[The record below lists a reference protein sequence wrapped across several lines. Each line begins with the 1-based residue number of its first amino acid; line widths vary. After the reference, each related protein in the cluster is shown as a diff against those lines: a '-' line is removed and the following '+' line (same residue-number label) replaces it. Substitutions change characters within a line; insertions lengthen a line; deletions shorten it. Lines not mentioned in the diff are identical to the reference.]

1 MTRTNVI
8 FSAVDFVENLRKALG
23 YPIPSIL
30 KEKVKGMF
38 DDAGFA
44 DFEDKLCA
52 DMESRVWN
60 AILATMDVD
69 GISNE
74 STNWYLHEMI
84 TNTMSIWL
92 SVDVNHDNIISE
104 ILHDA
109 SGYLAIN
116 LNDEEFEDWHGWLDE
131 NVSVWRWVEVCTS
144 KFDNKPIT
152 EHMDIIE
159 KYCEETGK
167 NVQMFLSKD
176 SVTNINVVV
185 EEEYPSFPSKTVLNF
200 NMGAEVTD
208 MVFTIINTKVYDGDM
223 GIIVVKG
230 ISPMIL
236 EGWGFEEW
244 ECVEIGKME
253 IGGTWASSDYGNGV
267 IVVRMA

>member
-23 YPIPSIL
+23 YPISSIL
-30 KEKVKGMF
+30 EEKVKGMF

-44 DFEDKLCA
+44 DFEDKLSA

-74 STNWYLHEMI
+74 STNWYLHEVI
-84 TNTMSIWL
+84 SNHMSIWL

-116 LNDEEFEDWHGWLDE
+116 LNDSQFEDWHGWFDE
-131 NVSVWRWVEVCTS
+131 HISVWRWVDVCTS

-152 EHMDIIE
+152 EHLDIIE
-159 KYCEETGK
+159 KYCNETD
-167 NVQMFLSKD
+167 NDIQMFLGKE
-176 SVTNINVVV
+176 SVTNEIV
-185 EEEYPSFPSKTVLNF
+185 EDNHPTFPSKQVLDF

-208 MVFTIINTKVYDGDM
+208 MVFAIINTKTYDGEM
-223 GIIVVKG
+223 GVLIVKG
-230 ISPMIL
+230 VSPMIL
-236 EGWGFEEW
+236 KEYGFDTEE
-244 ECVEIGKME
+244 CTEIGK
-253 IGGTWASSDYGNGV
+253 INVGDSWANSTFGNGV
-267 IVVRMA
+267 VVVRMA

>member
-23 YPIPSIL
+23 HPL
-30 KEKVKGMF
+30 TFTLRDKVKEMF

-44 DFEDKLCA
+44 DFTDKLRT
-52 DMESRVWN
+52 DMENRIWN
-60 AILATMDVD
+60 ELLKTMDVD
-69 GISNE
+69 GINNE
-74 STNWYLHEMI
+74 STNWYLHEVI
-84 TNTMSIWL
+84 TNNMDIWC

-116 LNDEEFEDWHGWLDE
+116 LNDEEFEHWHGWFDE
-131 NVSVWRWVEVCTS
+131 NFSVWRWVDVCTS

-152 EHMDIIE
+152 EHFAIIE
-159 KYCEETGK
+159 EYCRETGK
-167 NVQMFLSKD
+167 DMQMFLSKD
-176 SVTNINVVV
+176 SVTDKV
-185 EEEYPSFPSKTVLNF
+185 EDKYPSFPSKTVLDF

-236 EGWGFEEW
+236 EDWGFDKW
-244 ECVEIGKME
+244 ECEEIGKME

-267 IVVRMA
+267 VVVRMA

>member
-23 YPIPSIL
+23 HPL
-30 KEKVKGMF
+30 TFTLRDKVKEMF

-44 DFEDKLCA
+44 DFTDKLRV
-52 DMESRVWN
+52 DMENRIWN
-60 AILATMDVD
+60 ELLKTMDVD

-74 STNWYLHEMI
+74 STNWYLHEVI
-84 TNTMSIWL
+84 TNNMDIWC

-116 LNDEEFEDWHGWLDE
+116 LNDEEFEHWHGWLDE
-131 NVSVWRWVEVCTS
+131 NISVWRWVDVCTS
-144 KFDNKPIT
+144 KFDNKLIT
-152 EHMDIIE
+152 EHLDIIE
-159 KYCEETGK
+159 QYCYETGK
-167 NVQMFLSKD
+167 DVQMFLSKD
-176 SVTNINVVV
+176 SVTDKV
-185 EEEYPSFPSKTVLNF
+185 EEYPTFPSKTVLDF

-223 GIIVVKG
+223 GVIVVKG

-236 EGWGFEEW
+236 EDWGFEKW
-244 ECVEIGKME
+244 ECEEIGKME

>member
-23 YPIPSIL
+23 YPISSIME
-30 KEKVKGMF
+30 EKIKRMF

-44 DFEDKLCA
+44 DFKDKLRT
-52 DMESRVWN
+52 DMENRIWN
-60 AILATMDVD
+60 ELLKTMDVD

-74 STNWYLHEMI
+74 STNWYLHEVI
-84 TNTMSIWL
+84 TNNMDIWC

-116 LNDEEFEDWHGWLDE
+116 LNDEEFEHWHGWFDE
-131 NVSVWRWVEVCTS
+131 NFSVWMMVDVCTS
-144 KFDNKPIT
+144 KYDNKPIT
-152 EHMDIIE
+152 EHFAIIE
-159 KYCEETGK
+159 EYCRETGK
-167 NVQMFLSKD
+167 DVQMFLGKD
-176 SVTNINVVV
+176 SVTDKV
-185 EEEYPSFPSKTVLNF
+185 EVEQPSFPSKTVLDF

-208 MVFTIINTKVYDGDM
+208 MVFAIINTKVYDGDM
-223 GIIVVKG
+223 GVIVAKG

-236 EGWGFEEW
+236 KDWGFEEW
-244 ECVEIGKME
+244 ECVEIGKMD
-253 IGGTWASSDYGNGV
+253 IGGTWASSDYGMGV

>member
-23 YPIPSIL
+23 YPISSIL
-30 KEKVKGMF
+30 EEKVKGMF

-60 AILATMDVD
+60 TILATMDVD

-74 STNWYLHEMI
+74 STNWYLHEVI
-84 TNTMSIWL
+84 TNNMSIWL

-116 LNDEEFEDWHGWLDE
+116 LNDSQFEDWHGWFDE
-131 NVSVWRWVEVCTS
+131 HISVWRWVDVCTS

-152 EHMDIIE
+152 EHLDIIE
-159 KYCEETGK
+159 KYCNETD
-167 NVQMFLSKD
+167 NDIQMFLGKE
-176 SVTNINVVV
+176 SVTNEIV
-185 EEEYPSFPSKTVLNF
+185 EDNHPTFPSKQVLDF

-208 MVFTIINTKVYDGDM
+208 MVFAIINTKTYDGEM
-223 GIIVVKG
+223 GVLIVKG
-230 ISPMIL
+230 VSPMIL
-236 EGWGFEEW
+236 KEYGFDTEE
-244 ECVEIGKME
+244 CTEIGK
-253 IGGTWASSDYGNGV
+253 INVGDSWANSTFGNGV
-267 IVVRMA
+267 VVVRMA

>member
-23 YPIPSIL
+23 HPLLSVL

-44 DFEDKLCA
+44 DFTDKLRV
-52 DMESRVWN
+52 DMENRIWN
-60 AILATMDVD
+60 ELLKTMDVD
-69 GISNE
+69 GITNE
-74 STNWYLHEMI
+74 STNWYLHEVI
-84 TNTMSIWL
+84 TNYMDIWC

-116 LNDEEFEDWHGWLDE
+116 LNDEEFGHWHGWLDE
-131 NVSVWRWVEVCTS
+131 NISVWRWVDVCTS

-152 EHMDIIE
+152 EHLDIIE
-159 KYCEETGK
+159 QYCNETGK
-167 NVQMFLSKD
+167 DIQKFLSKD
-176 SVTNINVVV
+176 SVTNIIAVV
-185 EEEYPSFPSKTVLNF
+185 EEEYPTFPSKTVLDF

-236 EGWGFEEW
+236 EEWGFDKW
-244 ECVEIGKME
+244 ECEEIGKME

-267 IVVRMA
+267 VVVRMA

>member
-23 YPIPSIL
+23 YPISTIME
-30 KEKVKGMF
+30 EKIKGMF

-44 DFEDKLCA
+44 DFKDKLRT
-52 DMESRVWN
+52 DMENRVWN
-60 AILATMDVD
+60 EILKTMDVD
-69 GISNE
+69 GINNE
-74 STNWYLHEMI
+74 STNWYLHEVI
-84 TNTMSIWL
+84 TNNMNIWY
-92 SVDVNHDNIISE
+92 SVDVNCDNIISE

-116 LNDEEFEDWHGWLDE
+116 LNDNDFEDWHGWFDE
-131 NVSVWRWVEVCTS
+131 HISLWRWVDVCTS

-159 KYCEETGK
+159 KYCKETGK
-167 NVQMFLSKD
+167 DVQMFLGKE
-176 SVTNINVVV
+176 SVTNV
-185 EEEYPSFPSKTVLNF
+185 EEKTNFPSKQVLDF

-223 GIIVVKG
+223 GVIVVKG

-236 EGWGFEEW
+236 KEYGFDAEE
-244 ECVEIGKME
+244 CTEIGKINVGDSWKNSM
-253 IGGTWASSDYGNGV
+253 YGNGV
-267 IVVRMA
+267 VVVRMA

>member
-8 FSAVDFVENLRKALG
+8 FSALGFVENLRKALG

-30 KEKVKGMF
+30 ETKVKEMF
-38 DDAGFA
+38 EDAEFA
-44 DFEDKLCA
+44 DFTEKLRI
-52 DMESRVWN
+52 DMENRIWN
-60 AILATMDVD
+60 DILATMDVD

-74 STNWYLHEMI
+74 STNWYLHEVI
-84 TNTMSIWL
+84 TNNMNIWY

-116 LNDEEFEDWHGWLDE
+116 LNDSQFEDWHGWFDE
-131 NVSVWRWVEVCTS
+131 HISVWRWVDVCTS

-159 KYCEETGK
+159 KYCNETG
-167 NVQMFLSKD
+167 NDIQMFLGKETT
-176 SVTNINVVV
+176 TNVKEKPN
-185 EEEYPSFPSKTVLNF
+185 FPSKQVLDF

-208 MVFTIINTKVYDGDM
+208 MVFAILNTKIYDGDI
-223 GIIVVKG
+223 GVTIVKG
-230 ISPMIL
+230 VSPIIL
-236 EGWGFEEW
+236 EEYGFDTEE
-244 ECVEIGKME
+244 CTEIGTINVGDSWRNSM
-253 IGGTWASSDYGNGV
+253 YGNGV
-267 IVVRMA
+267 VVVRMA

>member
-30 KEKVKGMF
+30 EEKVKGMF
-38 DDAGFA
+38 GDAEFS
-44 DFEDKLCA
+44 DFKDKLRT

-69 GISNE
+69 GITNE
-74 STNWYLHEMI
+74 STNWYLHEVIANNMHI
-84 TNTMSIWL
+84 WNTL
-92 SVDVNHDNIISE
+92 DNNHDNIISE

-116 LNDEEFEDWHGWLDE
+116 LNDSQFEDWHGWFDE
-131 NVSVWRWVEVCTS
+131 NISLWRWVDVCTS

-152 EHMDIIE
+152 EHLDIIE
-159 KYCEETGK
+159 KYCNETD
-167 NVQMFLSKD
+167 NDIQMFLNSETI
-176 SVTNINVVV
+176 TNV
-185 EEEYPSFPSKTVLNF
+185 EEKTNFLSKQVLDF

-208 MVFTIINTKVYDGDM
+208 MVFAIINTKTYDGDM
-223 GIIVVKG
+223 GVTIVKG

-236 EGWGFEEW
+236 KEYGFDTE
-244 ECVEIGKME
+244 ECVEIGKIKVGDSWVNSM
-253 IGGTWASSDYGNGV
+253 YGNGV
-267 IVVRMA
+267 VVVRMA

>member
-23 YPIPSIL
+23 YPISTIL
-30 KEKVKGMF
+30 EEKVKGMF

-44 DFEDKLCA
+44 DFKDKLRT
-52 DMESRVWN
+52 DMENRIWN
-60 AILATMDVD
+60 ELLKTMDVD

-74 STNWYLHEMI
+74 STNWYLHEVI
-84 TNTMSIWL
+84 TNNMNIWY

-116 LNDEEFEDWHGWLDE
+116 LNDSQFEDWHGWFDE
-131 NVSVWRWVEVCTS
+131 HISVWRWVDVCTS

-159 KYCEETGK
+159 MYCNDTD
-167 NVQMFLSKD
+167 NDVQMFLSKD
-176 SVTNINVVV
+176 SETKATIKS
-185 EEEYPSFPSKTVLNF
+185 EEEYPTFPSKTVLDF

-223 GIIVVKG
+223 GVIVVKG

-236 EGWGFEEW
+236 EDWGFDKW
-244 ECVEIGKME
+244 ECEEIGKME

-267 IVVRMA
+267 VVVRMA

>member
-23 YPIPSIL
+23 HPL
-30 KEKVKGMF
+30 TFTLRDKVKGMF

-44 DFEDKLCA
+44 DFTDKHRS
-52 DMESRVWN
+52 DMENRIWN
-60 AILATMDVD
+60 EILKTMDVD

-74 STNWYLHEMI
+74 STNWYLHEVI
-84 TNTMSIWL
+84 TNNMDIWCT
-92 SVDVNHDNIISE
+92 VDVNHDNIISE

-116 LNDEEFEDWHGWLDE
+116 LNDSQFENWHGWFDE
-131 NVSVWRWVEVCTS
+131 NISVWRWVDVCTS

-159 KYCEETGK
+159 KYCKETGK
-167 NVQMFLSKD
+167 DVQIFFGQE
-176 SVTNINVVV
+176 SVTNVVV
-185 EEEYPSFPSKTVLNF
+185 EDNHPTFQSKQVLDF

-208 MVFTIINTKVYDGDM
+208 MVFAIINTKTYDGEM
-223 GIIVVKG
+223 GVLIVKG
-230 ISPMIL
+230 VSPMIL
-236 EGWGFEEW
+236 GAYGFDTEE
-244 ECVEIGKME
+244 CTEIGKINVGDSWKNSM
-253 IGGTWASSDYGNGV
+253 SGNGV
-267 IVVRMA
+267 VVVRMA

>member
-8 FSAVDFVENLRKALG
+8 FSAVDFVENLRKALS
-23 YPIPSIL
+23 YPISSIL
-30 KEKVKGMF
+30 EEKVKGMF

-74 STNWYLHEMI
+74 STNWYLHEVI
-84 TNTMSIWL
+84 SNHMSIWL

-116 LNDEEFEDWHGWLDE
+116 LNDSQFEDWHGWFDE
-131 NVSVWRWVEVCTS
+131 HISVWRWVDVCTS
-144 KFDNKPIT
+144 KYDNKPIT
-152 EHMDIIE
+152 EHLDIIE
-159 KYCEETGK
+159 KYCNETD
-167 NVQMFLSKD
+167 NDIQMFLGKE
-176 SVTNINVVV
+176 SVTNEIV
-185 EEEYPSFPSKTVLNF
+185 EDNHPTFPSKQVLDF

-208 MVFTIINTKVYDGDM
+208 MVFAIINTKTYDGEM
-223 GIIVVKG
+223 GVLIVKG

-236 EGWGFEEW
+236 KKYGFDTEE
-244 ECVEIGKME
+244 CTEIGK
-253 IGGTWASSDYGNGV
+253 INVGDSWANSTFGNGV
-267 IVVRMA
+267 VVVRMA

>member
-23 YPIPSIL
+23 YPFSSIL
-30 KEKVKGMF
+30 EEKVKGMF

-44 DFEDKLCA
+44 DFEDKLRA

-74 STNWYLHEMI
+74 STNWYLHEVI
-84 TNTMSIWL
+84 SNHMSIWL

-116 LNDEEFEDWHGWLDE
+116 LNDSQFEDWHGWFDE
-131 NVSVWRWVEVCTS
+131 NISVWRWVDVCTS
-144 KFDNKPIT
+144 KFDNKPFT

-159 KYCEETGK
+159 RYCRETD
-167 NVQMFLSKD
+167 NVIQMFLGKE
-176 SVTNINVVV
+176 SVINEIV
-185 EEEYPSFPSKTVLNF
+185 EDNHPTFPSKTVLDF

-208 MVFTIINTKVYDGDM
+208 MVFAIINTKVYDGDM
-223 GIIVVKG
+223 GVVVVKG
-230 ISPMIL
+230 VSPMIL
-236 EGWGFEEW
+236 EDWDFDDE
-244 ECVEIGKME
+244 ECVEIGKLE
-253 IGGTWASSDYGNGV
+253 IGGTWANSYYGNGV
-267 IVVRMA
+267 VVVRMS